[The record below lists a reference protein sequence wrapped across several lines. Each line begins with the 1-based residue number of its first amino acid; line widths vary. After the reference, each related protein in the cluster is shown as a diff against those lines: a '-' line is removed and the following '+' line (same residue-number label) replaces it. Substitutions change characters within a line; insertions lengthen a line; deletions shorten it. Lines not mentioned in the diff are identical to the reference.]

1 MTPGAQPAWLS
12 GQSPRWTLLIRAQP
26 GARASEAVGEH
37 GDALRI
43 KVVAPPVDGK
53 ANDALLRWLAGRL
66 DIALR
71 DVELQSGASSR
82 TKRVSVS
89 CALTAE
95 ELVARLLGKG

>member
-12 GQSPRWTLLIRAQP
+12 GQAPRWTLLIRAQP

-43 KVVAPPVDGK
+43 KVAAPPVDGK

>member
-1 MTPGAQPAWLS
+1 MTPGALPAWLS

-26 GARASEAVGEH
+26 GARAGEAMGAH

-43 KVVAPPVDGK
+43 KVAAPPVDGK
-53 ANDALLRWLAGRL
+53 ANDALLRWLAARL

-71 DVELQSGASSR
+71 DVELLSGASSR

-89 CALTAE
+89 CTLSAD
-95 ELVARLLGKG
+95 ELVARLLGRG

>member
-1 MTPGAQPAWLS
+1 MTPGALPAWLS

-43 KVVAPPVDGK
+43 KVAAPPVDGK

-71 DVELQSGASSR
+71 DVELQSGAPSR

>member
-26 GARASEAVGEH
+26 GARVGEAVGEH
-37 GDALRI
+37 GDAIKI

-53 ANDALLRWLAGRL
+53 ANEALLRWLAQQLGVS
-66 DIALR
+66 LR
-71 DVELQSGASSR
+71 DVELVSGASSR
-82 TKRVSVS
+82 TKRVAVS

-95 ELVARLLGKG
+95 QVIERLLGAR

>member
-1 MTPGAQPAWLS
+1 MTPGALPAWLS
-12 GQSPRWTLLIRAQP
+12 GQSSRWTLLIRAQP

-43 KVVAPPVDGK
+43 KVAAPPVDGK

>member
-1 MTPGAQPAWLS
+1 MTPGALPAWLS

-43 KVVAPPVDGK
+43 KVAAPPVDGK